1 MITKTSLF
9 AIAMSGALLA
19 LGCQS
24 KKEPAPNA
32 LAQIASSKPSLM
44 GAKPA
49 TVTPPSTP
57 AKPII
62 RRPSG
67 LEDLVLT
74 AERRARI
81 EAAYPEAKGFLD
93 GAELESRLYEQ
104 RLPRGKD
111 TKARATLDA
120 LAQGKWV
127 LFTGNLMNAT
137 KDGFELALRYTPRDA
152 KDRLGLTST
161 WLGIEFSN
169 ISGYDS
175 SQYRAG
181 EPVAI
186 LARYDGKQRAVAG
199 YDLVLSNR
207 WFVATP

>member
-1 MITKTSLF
+1 MIARTSHFTIGLF
-9 AIAMSGALLA
+9 AALMA

-24 KKEPAPNA
+24 KQEPAPNA

-49 TVTPPSTP
+49 TVTDPPTP
-57 AKPII
+57 SKPVI

-67 LEDLVLT
+67 HEDLVLT
-74 AERRARI
+74 AERRAHVERAI
-81 EAAYPEAKGFLD
+81 PEAKGFLD
-93 GAELESRLYEQ
+93 AADLERSLYER

-111 TKARATLDA
+111 AKATAALDQ

-127 LFTGNLMNAT
+127 LFTGNLMKPS

-161 WLGIEFSN
+161 WLAIQFAN
-169 ISGYDS
+169 VSGFDS

-181 EPVAI
+181 EPIAV
-186 LARYDGKQRAVAG
+186 LARYDGKNRAAPG
-199 YDLVLSNR
+199 YDLILSNH
-207 WFVATP
+207 WFSETP